1 MEIRKYFDVVKSFI
15 DVIPFDDIEKMI
27 DSVYKAYVDE
37 KMIFLIGNGGSAAKA
52 SHVAQDFSKGLILD
66 QNINKRVKALSLT
79 DNIPYI
85 TALGNDT
92 GFENIFS
99 SQLRT
104 FASEGDYLLAISGSG
119 NSPNII
125 AAAQYAKDIKMNV
138 IGVTGYGGGRLKELS
153 DVSVNVQIND
163 MCMAESFHSLIFHY
177 VVSSLRKKI
186 TGEEFEIVDR
196 SDEL

>member
-1 MEIRKYFDVVKSFI
+1 MDIRQYFGVVKELI
-15 DVIPFDDIEKMI
+15 DVIPFEDVEKMI
-27 DSVYKAYVDE
+27 DAVYKAYKDE
-37 KMIFLIGNGGSAAKA
+37 KMIFIIGNGGSASKA

-79 DNIPYI
+79 DNVPYI
-85 TALGNDT
+85 TALANDT

-99 SQLRT
+99 AQLRT

-125 AAAQYAKDIKMNV
+125 SAAEFAKELHMTI
-138 IGVTGYGGGRLKELS
+138 IGVTGYGGGKLKELS
-153 DVSVNVQIND
+153 DISVNVQIND

-177 VVSSLRKKI
+177 VVSSLRKRI
-186 TGEEFEIVDR
+186 TGEEFEINYQ
-196 SDEL
+196 L